1 MTLTGQKPI
10 PKSNKYMFIK
20 TYGCQMNVYDSD
32 RMFELLQP
40 LGYKKTDNP
49 AQADLIILNTCHI
62 REKATEKVFS
72 ELGRLKKLKLSALE
86 KNRKVLI
93 GVAGC
98 VAQAEGEEI
107 LERATYVDLVFGP
120 QTYHRLPEMVNKALK
135 MDLSLVAGSQIIET
149 EFATEEKFD
158 ELSSNSNSPTNSFLT
173 IQEGCNKFCS
183 FCVVPYT
190 RGAEISRPAGQVLE
204 EAEKLVKSG
213 SKEITLLGQNVNAYH
228 GLSPNGKEWTLG
240 RLIRELAELDGLERI
255 RYTTSHP
262 KDMDDDL
269 ISAHGEVPK
278 LMPYLHLPIQSGSN
292 TILKN
297 MNRKHNVTFYRSIID
312 KLRKV
317 REDIAFSS
325 DFIVGYPGE
334 TDVDFAETLRLVS
347 DIEFAQ
353 AYSFKYSSRPGTPAS
368 GKMEVDEQIKSDRL
382 ESLQQLL
389 NAQQLAFN
397 LKKVGTVQSVLVEK
411 HGRKQGQLV
420 GKTPYMQAAHFCGN
434 EQLIGS
440 IQKVRIL
447 DGFSKGISGDI
458 VKDDKIYDI
467 QETTNIETKG
477 AYS

>member
-1 MTLTGQKPI
+1 MNLTGQKPTL
-10 PKSNKYMFIK
+10 KSDKHVFIK

-40 LGYKKTDNP
+40 LSYKKTDNP
-49 AQADLIILNTCHI
+49 DHADLIILNTCHI

-72 ELGRLKKLKLSALE
+72 ELGRLKKLKLSAAN
-86 KNRKVLI
+86 KKRKVLI

-107 LERATYVDLVFGP
+107 LERAPYVDLVFGP

-135 MDLSLVAGSQIIET
+135 VELSLVSGSQIIET

-158 ELSSNSNSPTNSFLT
+158 ELSTDSISPTNSFLT

-204 EAEKLVKSG
+204 EAGELVKSG
-213 SKEITLLGQNVNAYH
+213 LKEITLLGQNVNAYH
-228 GLSPNGKEWTLG
+228 GESPNGKEWSLG

-278 LMPYLHLPIQSGSN
+278 LMPYLHLPVQSGSN
-292 TILKN
+292 TMLKH
-297 MNRKHNVTFYRSIID
+297 MNRKHDVTFYRLIID
-312 KLRKV
+312 KLRKA
-317 REDIAFSS
+317 REDMAFSS

-334 TDVDFAETLRLVS
+334 TNADFAETLRLVS

-353 AYSFKYSSRPGTPAS
+353 AYSFKYSSRTGTPAS
-368 GKMEVDEQIKSDRL
+368 GKVEIDEQLKSDRL

-397 LKKVGTVQSVLVEK
+397 LKKVGTVQNVLVEK

-440 IQKVRIL
+440 IQKVRITE
-447 DGFSKGISGDI
+447 GFSKGISGNMVDN
-458 VKDDKIYDI
+458 DKFYDI
-467 QETTNIETKG
+467 QEPTEIESKG
-477 AYS
+477 IYS

>member
-32 RMFELLQP
+32 RMLELLQP

-135 MDLSLVAGSQIIET
+135 IDLSLVAGSQIIET

-158 ELSSNSNSPTNSFLT
+158 ELSSNSNSSTNSFLT

-297 MNRKHNVTFYRSIID
+297 MNRKHNITFYRSIID
-312 KLRKV
+312 KLRKA

-325 DFIVGYPGE
+325 DFIVGFPGE
-334 TDVDFAETLRLVS
+334 TDADFAETLRLVS

-368 GKMEVDEQIKSDRL
+368 DKVEVGEQIKSDRL

-411 HGRKQGQLV
+411 QGRKQGQLV
-420 GKTPYMQAAHFCGN
+420 GKTPYMQAAHFCGSK
-434 EQLIGS
+434 QLIGS

-447 DGFSKGISGDI
+447 DGFSKGISGDM
-458 VKDDKIYDI
+458 VDNDKFYDI
-467 QETTNIETKG
+467 KEPSKIEAKG
-477 AYS
+477 IYS

>member
-135 MDLSLVAGSQIIET
+135 MDLSPVAGSQIIET

-204 EAEKLVKSG
+204 EAEKLVESG

-297 MNRKHNVTFYRSIID
+297 MNRKHNITFYRSIID

-447 DGFSKGISGDI
+447 DGFSKGISGDM
-458 VKDDKIYDI
+458 VDNDKFYDI
-467 QETTNIETKG
+467 KEPSKIEAKG
-477 AYS
+477 IYS

>member
-1 MTLTGQKPI
+1 MTLTGQNPTL
-10 PKSNKYMFIK
+10 KSEKFMFIK
-20 TYGCQMNVYDSD
+20 TYGCQMNVYDSN

-40 LGYKKTDNP
+40 LSYKKTDNP
-49 AQADLIILNTCHI
+49 NHADLIILNTCHI

-72 ELGRLKKLKLSALE
+72 ELGRLKKLKLSAAE
-86 KNRKVLI
+86 KKRKVLI

-107 LERATYVDLVFGP
+107 LERAPFVDLVFGP

-135 MDLSLVAGSQIIET
+135 VDLSLIAGSRIIET

-158 ELSSNSNSPTNSFLT
+158 ELSTDSISAANSFLT

-190 RGAEISRPAGQVLE
+190 RGAEISRPASQVLE
-204 EAEKLVKSG
+204 EAGKLVQSG
-213 SKEITLLGQNVNAYH
+213 LKEITLLGQNVNAYH
-228 GLSPNGKEWTLG
+228 GVSSNGKEWTLG

-278 LMPYLHLPIQSGSN
+278 LMPYLHLPVQSGSN
-292 TILKN
+292 TMLNN
-297 MNRKHNVTFYRSIID
+297 MNRKHNISFYREIID
-312 KLRKV
+312 KLKKA

-334 TDVDFAETLRLVS
+334 TDDDFADTLRLVS

-368 GKMEVDEQIKSDRL
+368 GKGEIDEQIKSDRL

-397 LKKVGTVQSVLVEK
+397 LKKVGTIQTVLVEK

-420 GKTPYMQAAHFCGN
+420 GKTPYMQAAHFSGN
-434 EQLIGS
+434 ERFIGS

-458 VKDDKIYDI
+458 VDDDKVYDM
-467 QETTNIETKG
+467 QQSTKIESKG
-477 AYS
+477 TYS

>member
-1 MTLTGQKPI
+1 MTLTGQKPTY
-10 PKSNKYMFIK
+10 KSEKYMFIK

-40 LGYKKTDNP
+40 LSYKKTNNP
-49 AQADLIILNTCHI
+49 DHADLIILNTCHI

-72 ELGRLKKLKLSALE
+72 ELGRLKKIKLSAA
-86 KNRKVLI
+86 KKDRKVLI

-107 LERATYVDLVFGP
+107 LERAPYVDLVFGP
-120 QTYHRLPEMVNKALK
+120 QTYHRLPEMVNKATRV
-135 MDLSLVAGSQIIET
+135 DLSLVAGSQIIET

-158 ELSSNSNSPTNSFLT
+158 ELSKDSISPTNSFLT
-173 IQEGCNKFCS
+173 IQEGCDKFCS

-190 RGAEISRPAGQVLE
+190 RGAEISRPVSQILE
-204 EAEKLVKSG
+204 EAGKLVQSG
-213 SKEITLLGQNVNAYH
+213 LKEITLLGQNVNAYH
-228 GLSPNGKEWTLG
+228 GASTNGQEWTLG
-240 RLIRELAELDGLERI
+240 RLIRELAELDGLQRI

-269 ISAHGEVPK
+269 ISAHGEVPE
-278 LMPYLHLPIQSGSN
+278 LMPYLHLPVQSGSN
-292 TILKN
+292 TVLKY
-297 MNRKHNVTFYRSIID
+297 MNRKHDITFYRSIID

-334 TDVDFAETLRLVS
+334 TDADFAETLRLVS

-368 GKMEVDEQIKSDRL
+368 GKVEVDEQTKSDRL

-397 LKKVGTVQSVLVEK
+397 LKKVGTTQTVLVEK
-411 HGRKQGQLV
+411 RGRKQGQLV
-420 GKTPYMQAAHFCGN
+420 GKTPYMQAVHFCGS
-434 EQLIGS
+434 ELLIGS

-458 VKDDKIYDI
+458 VEDDKIYDI

>member
-1 MTLTGQKPI
+1 MPLTGQKPAL
-10 PKSNKYMFIK
+10 KSDKYVFIK

-40 LGYKKTDNP
+40 LSYKKTNNP
-49 AQADLIILNTCHI
+49 DHADLIILNTCHI

-72 ELGRLKKLKLSALE
+72 ELGRLKKLKLSALK
-86 KNRKVLI
+86 KNPKVLI

-107 LERATYVDLVFGP
+107 LERAPYVDLVFGP

-135 MDLSLVAGSQIIET
+135 MDLSLVADSQIIET
-149 EFATEEKFD
+149 EFATEQKFD
-158 ELSSNSNSPTNSFLT
+158 ELSTDSISPTNSFLP
-173 IQEGCNKFCS
+173 IQEGCDKFCS

-204 EAEKLVKSG
+204 EAGKLVKSG
-213 SKEITLLGQNVNAYH
+213 LKEITLLGQNVNAYH
-228 GLSPNGKEWTLG
+228 GVSSDGKEWTLG

-278 LMPYLHLPIQSGSN
+278 LMPYLHLPVQSGSN

-297 MNRKHNVTFYRSIID
+297 MNRKHNITFYRSIID
-312 KLRKV
+312 KLRKA

-325 DFIVGYPGE
+325 DFIVGFPGE
-334 TDVDFAETLRLVS
+334 TDADFAETLRLVS

-368 GKMEVDEQIKSDRL
+368 DKVEVGEQIKSDRL

-397 LKKVGTVQSVLVEK
+397 LKKVGTVQSVLMEK
-411 HGRKQGQLV
+411 QGRKQGQLV
-420 GKTPYMQAAHFCGN
+420 GKTPYMQAAHFCGSK
-434 EQLIGS
+434 QLIGS

-447 DGFSKGISGDI
+447 DGFSKGISGDM
-458 VKDDKIYDI
+458 VDNDKVYDI
-467 QETTNIETKG
+467 QEPTKIESKG
-477 AYS
+477 IYS

>member
-1 MTLTGQKPI
+1 
-10 PKSNKYMFIK
+10 
-20 TYGCQMNVYDSD
+20 
-32 RMFELLQP
+32 
-40 LGYKKTDNP
+40 
-49 AQADLIILNTCHI
+49 
-62 REKATEKVFS
+62 
-72 ELGRLKKLKLSALE
+72 
-86 KNRKVLI
+86 
-93 GVAGC
+93 
-98 VAQAEGEEI
+98 
-107 LERATYVDLVFGP
+107 
-120 QTYHRLPEMVNKALK
+120 
-135 MDLSLVAGSQIIET
+135 
-149 EFATEEKFD
+149 
-158 ELSSNSNSPTNSFLT
+158 LT
-173 IQEGCNKFCS
+173 IQEGCDKFCS

-204 EAEKLVKSG
+204 EAGKLVKSG
-213 SKEITLLGQNVNAYH
+213 LKEITLLGQNVNAYH
-228 GLSPNGKEWTLG
+228 GVSSDGKEWTLG

-278 LMPYLHLPIQSGSN
+278 LMPYLHLPVQSGSN

-297 MNRKHNVTFYRSIID
+297 MNRKHNITFYRSIID
-312 KLRKV
+312 KLRKA

-325 DFIVGYPGE
+325 DFIVGFPGE
-334 TDVDFAETLRLVS
+334 TDADFAETLRLVS

-368 GKMEVDEQIKSDRL
+368 DKVEVGEQIKSDRL

-411 HGRKQGQLV
+411 QGRKQGQLV
-420 GKTPYMQAAHFCGN
+420 GKTPYMQAAHFCGS

-447 DGFSKGISGDI
+447 DGFSKGISGDM
-458 VKDDKIYDI
+458 VDNDKVYDI
-467 QETTNIETKG
+467 QEPTKIESKG
-477 AYS
+477 IYS